1 MPGGVG
7 GFEGSSVFWT
17 NRLFGM
23 ELAAATAAA
32 LLVRFCTLWLGVAIG
47 AVSFLLWPDLLAGA
61 ETMDQRAQMG
71 DVGMGD

>member
-1 MPGGVG
+1 
-7 GFEGSSVFWT
+7 
-17 NRLFGM
+17 M
-23 ELAAATAAA
+23 ELATATAAA

-61 ETMDQRAQMG
+61 ETMDQRAQVG